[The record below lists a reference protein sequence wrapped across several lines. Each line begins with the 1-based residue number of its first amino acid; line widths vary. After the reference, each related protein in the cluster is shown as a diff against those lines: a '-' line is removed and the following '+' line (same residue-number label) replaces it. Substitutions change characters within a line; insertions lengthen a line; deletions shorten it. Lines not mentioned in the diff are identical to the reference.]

1 MSSPRNRPS
10 VLPTLITLAA
20 AGGAAALI
28 AQFYQHPEKTVTDL
42 TRLGLLL
49 RGVRE
54 ETCDIDGFPIHYYC
68 AGRRGTPLIFIHGLG
83 GSAENWSRLLP
94 SLSREY
100 LVYALDL
107 PGFGKTPLAP
117 EGVNIQT
124 HVLYVK
130 RFLDALGYPQATL
143 VGNSMGG
150 WIATRFAA
158 EYPERVKHLYLL
170 NSAGL
175 HRENGHSPY
184 AIDRAAA
191 QRSVEYIQ
199 GRSLPIPL
207 PGFVLDALV
216 RVSQRPAYKRFIET
230 YDASEELDGILGQV
244 HSPTT
249 IIWGT
254 DDGLF
259 PITCAHDFHHG
270 IAGSELILL
279 PGVGHVPQS
288 QAPAEVARIILKGAS
303 QP

>member
-1 MSSPRNRPS
+1 MSSPRKQPAF
-10 VLPTLITLAA
+10 LPILATLAA
-20 AGGAAALI
+20 AGSVAAL
-28 AQFYQHPEKTVTDL
+28 AMRFYQRPEEIVTDL
-42 TRLGLLL
+42 SRVSLLL

-54 ETCDIDGFPIHYYC
+54 EICDIDGFPIHYYC
-68 AGRRGTPLIFIHGLG
+68 AGHRGTPLILIHGLG
-83 GSAENWSRLLP
+83 GSAENWSRLIP

-150 WIATRFAA
+150 WIATRFASQ
-158 EYPERVKHLYLL
+158 YPERVKHLYLL

-175 HRENGHSPY
+175 HREHGRSPY
-184 AIDRAAA
+184 APDRAAA
-191 QRSVEYIQ
+191 QRSVEYVR
-199 GRSLPIPL
+199 GRPL
-207 PGFVLDALV
+207 PVPLPSFILDAFV
-216 RVSQRPAYKRFIET
+216 RVSQRPAYKRFIEA
-230 YDASEELDGILGQV
+230 YDAREELNDVLGQV
-244 HSPTT
+244 KAPTT

-254 DDGLF
+254 EDGLF
-259 PITCAHDFHHG
+259 PITCAHDFHSG

-279 PGVGHVPQS
+279 PGIGHVPQT
-288 QAPAEVARIILKGAS
+288 QAPAQVARIILKGAS
-303 QP
+303 SS